1 MTSIEWGI
9 SISNQR
15 WGERERE
22 WGAERERGRQKEG
35 HSLASDESE
44 RGGNILKGSR
54 ASKSERK
61 AEWRRQRRK
70 EELRKETMWSSIFF
84 SWKLAKAQGAVTGIF
99 LMFIR
104 WQPTTLS
111 PIVFSS
117 SSPLLPVV
125 YSHFYLRFRC
135 LAFHGLSLFSTTPC
149 TSYTIP
155 KSFDGVFGHS
165 EHTYA

>member
-84 SWKLAKAQGAVTGIF
+84 MKTSQGARRSDWHIF
-99 LMFIR
+99 NVHKVAAYYA
-104 WQPTTLS
+104 LS
-111 PIVFSS
+111 YCFFFVFPPPSCR
-117 SSPLLPVV
+117 LLSFLPQIQMSCVPWPV
-125 YSHFYLRFRC
+125 
-135 LAFHGLSLFSTTPC
+135 AFLH
-149 TSYTIP
+149 
-155 KSFDGVFGHS
+155 HS
-165 EHTYA
+165 VH